1 MGKDLNDLIITP
13 FHKQKY
19 TPKKTNNEERERST
33 LYKDTPSLMKL
44 MNEPFMS
51 TPSKTCTCMFRR

>member
-1 MGKDLNDLIITP
+1 MGKDLNGLIITP

-33 LYKDTPSLMKL
+33 LYKDTPSLM
-44 MNEPFMS
+44 N
-51 TPSKTCTCMFRR
+51 